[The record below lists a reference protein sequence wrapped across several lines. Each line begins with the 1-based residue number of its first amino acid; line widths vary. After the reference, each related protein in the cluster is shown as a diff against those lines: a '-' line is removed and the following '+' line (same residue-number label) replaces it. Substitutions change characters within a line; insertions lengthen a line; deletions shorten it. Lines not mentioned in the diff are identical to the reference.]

1 MGVGLNMIVGEF
13 QCAMCYK
20 WRLLKDFAFSF
31 EVDGEDEGVC
41 GWCAGC
47 YD

>member
-1 MGVGLNMIVGEF
+1 MIVNEF

-20 WRLLKDFAFSF
+20 YRSLKDFAFSF
-31 EVDGEDEGVC
+31 EVDGQDEGVC

-47 YD
+47 YDDHH